1 MHSNTVFYF
10 QMQVPVFVLF
20 RPSGLN
26 EASFK
31 ARWQG
36 IDKATEAAATVNG
49 LPGNGDVAALVAH
62 CRTKLGAAHMA
73 ENVNVVGPDG
83 VTRAYFSA
91 VTMTNVGVLIEL
103 SFKQGFPGC
112 KCVARSDKP
121 QYAALLRASIEQAL
135 KL

>member
-31 ARWQG
+31 AKWQG

-91 VTMTNVGVLIEL
+91 VTMTNVT
-103 SFKQGFPGC
+103 Q
-112 KCVARSDKP
+112 
-121 QYAALLRASIEQAL
+121 
-135 KL
+135 